1 MDAVVTY
8 IRSLRPVKPVVGD
21 LLVAPD
27 GTERE
32 VLRRVDHC
40 GGSTSIKISNPD
52 HWVLDAVWF
61 IKFHKLTV
69 LKNGENA

>member
-8 IRSLRPVKPVVGD
+8 LRSLRPAKPSVGD
-21 LLVAPD
+21 LLVSPD

-40 GGSTSIKISNPD
+40 SGDTSIEIANPN
-52 HWVLDAVWF
+52 HWVFDAVWF
-61 IKFHKLTV
+61 IRFYQ
-69 LKNGENA
+69 LKIVNGENS